1 MAEIIIRKREDI
13 PEEFK
18 WKLEDMFATD
28 EQWEHEYEKAL
39 ALAKE
44 LSGYQGKLGRSAEA
58 LLSFLTKSDEL
69 SFYTDR
75 LYVYANER
83 YHQDTKVSKYQGL
96 AAKAERMIVEISSAT
111 AFEVPEILAI
121 PEAKMKEFFQE
132 EPKLVQ
138 YRRRID
144 EIYRGKEHTLSPE
157 MEELLAEAG
166 DLAVAPSNIFD
177 MINDAD
183 IHFHSIADVEGNR
196 IPVSHGNFIV
206 LQRSKDRSLRRHAYR
221 SVYQAY
227 QKWGNT
233 IATTF
238 VAHLKQEHFFA
249 KARHYA
255 STRAMHLH
263 NGNIPES
270 VYDKLIESVHKHLPA
285 LHRYVTLRKK
295 RMGLERLHM
304 YDMYIP
310 LVDAVEKEYTY
321 EEAKAMVVE
330 ALAPMGEEYLSVLQ
344 SAFAEGWVDVYENEN
359 KRSGAYSWAAYGTH
373 PYVLMNYQGNLDSVF
388 TLAHEMGHA
397 MHSYFS
403 NKSQPITYSQ
413 YLIFVAEVASTCNE
427 SLLMRHMLE
436 HTQDEKEKQYLIN
449 HYLEQFR
456 TTLFRQASFAEFEH
470 IVHTKLA
477 AGEAL
482 TKDDLCA
489 IYHGIIRDYYGDD
502 LYIDSELDYE
512 WMRIPH
518 FYTSYYV
525 YQYATGYSAAIA
537 FSDKILQEGAPA
549 VEQYINHFLCGGCSK
564 DPIQLLAD
572 AGVDM
577 STPKPV
583 DDALNIFE
591 KYLEEFEKQMS

>member
-1 MAEIIIRKREDI
+1 MAEIVIRKRADV
-13 PEEFK
+13 PETFQ
-18 WKLEDMFATD
+18 WNLEDLFADD
-28 EQWEHEYEKAL
+28 EMWEREYKKAL
-39 ALAKE
+39 ELAGE
-44 LSGYQGKLGRSAEA
+44 LSGCQGKLGSSAEG
-58 LLSFLTKSDEL
+58 LLSYLTKADEL
-69 SFYTDR
+69 HYYMDR
-75 LYVYANER
+75 LYVYAHGR
-83 YHQDTKVSKYQGL
+83 YHQDTKVSVYQGL
-96 AAKAERMIVEISSAT
+96 AAKAEHLTVEVSGAT
-111 AFEVPEILAI
+111 AFAVPEILAVPRERI
-121 PEAKMKEFFQE
+121 DSFFEE
-132 EPKLVQ
+132 EPKLGK
-138 YRRRID
+138 YRRVID

-157 MEELLAEAG
+157 MEELLAQAG
-166 DLAVAPSNIFD
+166 DLAVIPGNIFG

-196 IPVSHGNFIV
+196 IPVSHGNFI
-206 LQRSKDRSLRRHAYR
+206 LLMQSKDRSLRRHAYR

-227 QKWGNT
+227 QRWGNT

-249 KARHYA
+249 KARHYS
-255 STRAMHLH
+255 STRAMHLD

-270 VYDKLIESVHKHLPA
+270 VYDRLIACVHKHLPA
-285 LHRYVTLRKK
+285 LHRYVSFRK
-295 RMGLERLHM
+295 RQLDLERLHM

-310 LVDAVEKEYTY
+310 LVDAVDKSYTY
-321 EEAKAMVVE
+321 EEAKAMVLE
-330 ALAPMGEEYLSVLQ
+330 ALAPMGETYLSVLR
-344 SAFAEGWVDVYENEN
+344 SAFDECWVDVYENEN
-359 KRSGAYSWAAYGTH
+359 KRSGAYSTAVYGTH
-373 PYVLMNYQGNLDSVF
+373 PYVLMNYQENLDSVF

-403 NKSQPITYSQ
+403 NESQPITYSQ

-436 HTQDEKEKQYLIN
+436 HAEDEREKRYLMN

-477 AGEAL
+477 AGEQL
-482 TKDDLCA
+482 TKDIICG
-489 IYHGIIRDYYGDD
+489 IYHRLLQDYYGED

-518 FYTSYYV
+518 FYSSYYV
-525 YQYATGYSAAIA
+525 YQYATGFSAAIA
-537 FSDKILQEGAPA
+537 FSDRILTGGKPA
-549 VEQYINHFLCGGCSK
+549 AEQYINHFLRGGSSK

-577 STPKPV
+577 LTPEPV

-591 KYLEEFEKQMS
+591 HYLEEFEKN